1 MQKFF
6 SFLLKHNAY
15 LLLLLYCGIALLLI
29 RFEQDDMLSKIRSGG
44 TELQASINEK
54 ISSYGYLLN
63 LRGENERLLKIN
75 AEMLSRTLRSE
86 TALRNEKARRAL
98 LADSTFDTSGYIIA
112 RVIDRKFSSRENML
126 LIDAGKDRGIRP
138 DMTVLTPHGLVGRVV
153 FVSRHYA
160 GVMPVIHSD
169 FKVSVMSDRSSALGI
184 LSWNGGAEHLAQI
197 EHIPISSPLKK
208 GELMLTTDFSTFAP
222 SGIPV
227 GRIVR
232 IKPDKLFY
240 DITVRLAVDFST
252 LTHVLVAPAK
262 KDPEKIEMLESVLP
276 QDKPAIINPVN

>member
-6 SFLLKHNAY
+6 NFLLKHNAY
-15 LLLLLYCGIALLLI
+15 LLLLLYSGIALLLI

-44 TELQASINEK
+44 TELQSSINEK
-54 ISSYGYLLN
+54 ISSYGYLFN
-63 LRGENERLLKIN
+63 LRRENDRLLKIN
-75 AEMLSRTLRSE
+75 AEMLSRTLRVE
-86 TALRNEKARRAL
+86 TALRNAKARRIL
-98 LADSTFDTSGYIIA
+98 LADTTFDTSGYVIA

-126 LIDAGKDRGIRP
+126 LIDAGKKKGIRP

-153 FVSRHYA
+153 FVSDHYA
-160 GVMPVIHSD
+160 GVLPVIHSD
-169 FKVSVMSDRSSALGI
+169 FKVSVISDRSNAMGI

-208 GELMLTTDFSTFAP
+208 GELMLTTDFSTFSP

-262 KDPEKIEMLESVLP
+262 KDPEKIEMLDSVLP